1 MAEPTDHIEETPTAD
16 ELAAFA
22 KTDFYQSWKKRF
34 DKLANL
40 GATGVIATPNTT
52 FDEWL
57 YYFKQWSELYAT
69 DYQNFKD
76 MADDAV
82 RSLNNGY
89 KQNKEDYALMASD
102 IQTGFENTSQ
112 TMKDIMGD
120 VANLKNQVNNLKSS
134 TTPNKTLSQ
143 NLAIETNQRIAADN
157 ELQRQINSTSSAIN
171 SQLSQIKLT
180 PEYFES
186 VDALKAAYPN
196 GFNGLAVVMQDST
209 YHAYIYQNGAFKDL
223 GVYQQAALP
232 VYDHD
237 ATAQLDLNS
246 LKTGYDFFTNIEN
259 QANGPALIPAGL
271 ALVTTVR
278 DSAGNATQAVYSEQG
293 GCWQRSHWNNTWK
306 NWHSAAGAA
315 KLNPVTDLNNLTGT
329 GTYYFDSLAGV
340 ANAPSGETIGTVIF
354 AANFQGANND
364 IAGQM
369 QLASNGNGRSYIR
382 IKRLNWE
389 SWHQISNDASSA
401 NSVLSHLSDFSL
413 KKVTTTDEVATGY
426 WSRYNGFTT
435 ASGKPVQGL
444 QAISVKPGELYQ
456 IVTSSYFDARSYI
469 IRDSAGNIV
478 DMYPAVDVDG
488 APAVSL
494 ETRNIVIPTNG
505 AQLLVNKVV
514 AGGTS
519 VSRIKKIGGS
529 DAVQNAIDTIVSA
542 IDFTGDP
549 VATSKYPTAGF
560 WSRYQNGGSY
570 FTASTGAPEITPL
583 TPLDVKPGEIYQ
595 FTTSSYY
602 DARAYI
608 VLDDAGNLLKMYPDS
623 NKEGSF
629 GIAPETLT
637 VVIPQGGAKL
647 AINSITSNG
656 ITVRKMTGAKNSKSL
671 TGYKWQVIGDS
682 WTALH
687 DNFSVYSD
695 YIAQRTGI
703 TTSYKAVG
711 GTGYIANNNGASDNF
726 QTRSYDNNADI
737 YTIFGSFNDAWAFSD
752 FGSSSSQTAGSLAA
766 AVQTTIDKI
775 ISTNTGAKIGIIAP
789 GPWGT
794 FNPHNTGSVSGTS
807 ITNAADF
814 AEKYVNVLKEMAE
827 YNSLPFLDLY
837 HASNLKPWN
846 SNFVNDYYH
855 GTGETDDTHPNTNGQ
870 KIISYPIQNFIE
882 TILR

>member
-1 MAEPTDHIEETPTAD
+1 MTEPTDHIEETPTAD

-22 KTDFYQSWKKRF
+22 KTDFYQDWKKRF

-112 TMKDIMGD
+112 TMKDIMSD
-120 VANLKNQVNNLKSS
+120 VANLKNQVNKIESS
-134 TTPNKTLSQ
+134 TKPNSTLSQ
-143 NLAIETNQRIAADN
+143 NLSIETNQRIAADN
-157 ELQRQINSTSSAIN
+157 DLQKQINNTNSAIN

-209 YHAYIYQNGAFKDL
+209 YHAYIYQNNAFKDL
-223 GVYQQAALP
+223 GVYQKAALP

-237 ATAQLDLNS
+237 ASAKLDLNN
-246 LKTGYDFFTNIEN
+246 LNTGYDFFTNIEN
-259 QANGPALIPAGL
+259 QANAPALIPEGIAVV
-271 ALVTTVR
+271 VTIF
-278 DSAGNATQAVYSEQG
+278 DNGDNATQAVYSEQG
-293 GCWQRSHWNNTWK
+293 GIWQRSHWNSAWQS
-306 NWHSAAGAA
+306 WHSVAGAS
-315 KLNPVTDLNNLTGT
+315 KLNPVTDLNKLTGN

-340 ANAPSGETIGTVIF
+340 ANAPSGETESAVIF
-354 AANFQGANND
+354 ASNFQGANNA
-364 IAGQM
+364 AGQM

-389 SWHQISNDASSA
+389 SWHQISNDASSV
-401 NSVLSHLSDFSL
+401 NSVLNHLSDFAL
-413 KKVTTTDEVATGY
+413 EAVATADEVAAGY
-426 WSRYNGFTT
+426 WSRYNGFTNANGT
-435 ASGKPVQGL
+435 PVQGM

-456 IVTSSYFDARSYI
+456 IVTSSYFDARNYLI
-469 IRDSAGNIV
+469 KDSAGNTI
-478 DMYPAVDVDG
+478 DMYPDIDVDG
-488 APAVSL
+488 SPAVNL
-494 ETRNIVIPTNG
+494 ETRNIVIPPNG
-505 AQLLVNKVV
+505 TQLLVNKVV

-519 VSRIKKIGGS
+519 VSKITKIGGS
-529 DAVQNAIDTIVSA
+529 DAATKAVDTIASA
-542 IDFTGDP
+542 IDMDGDT
-549 VATSKYPTAGF
+549 VATSSYPTAGF

-570 FTASTGAPEITPL
+570 FTASTGSPITPL
-583 TPLDVKPGEIYQ
+583 NPIDVKPGEIYR

-608 VLDDAGNLLKMYPDS
+608 ILDSAGKSIKMYPDET
-623 NKEGSF
+623 KDGSY

-647 AINSITSNG
+647 AINSITASG

-671 TGYKWQVIGDS
+671 TGYTWDVIGDS

-703 TTSYKAVG
+703 TTNYKAVS
-711 GTGYIANNNGASDNF
+711 GTGYIANNSGSSDNF
-726 QTRSYDNNADI
+726 QTRSYDNSADV
-737 YTIFGSFNDAWAFSD
+737 YTIFGSFNDAYVMGEN
-752 FGSSSSQTAGSLAA
+752 FGSASDQSSGSLAA
-766 AVQTTIDKI
+766 AVQATIDKI
-775 ISTNTGAKIGIIAP
+775 IGANTGAKIGIIAP
-789 GPWGT
+789 APWGAI
-794 FNPHNTGSVSGTS
+794 NQHNTGSVSGTS
-807 ITNAADF
+807 ITNAAEF
-814 AEKYVNVLKEMAE
+814 AEKYVKTLKEMAE

-846 SNFVNDYYH
+846 SNFINAYYH
-855 GTGETDDTHPNTNGQ
+855 GTGPTDDTHPNTKGQ
-870 KIISYPIQNFIE
+870 EIISYPIQQFIE
-882 TILR
+882 SILR